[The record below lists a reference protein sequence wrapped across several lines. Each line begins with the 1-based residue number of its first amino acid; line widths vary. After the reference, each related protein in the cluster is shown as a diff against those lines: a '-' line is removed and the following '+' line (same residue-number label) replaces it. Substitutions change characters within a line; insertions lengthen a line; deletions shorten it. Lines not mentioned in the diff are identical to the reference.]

1 MYKKSEK
8 NLWVGRY
15 DAYDGE
21 LGYRWHNCIQF
32 IDIENKES
40 FPDINTD
47 IIHVAFLGFCC
58 DEGVNR
64 NRGRVGASNGPNI
77 IRKFTSNLSWLYD
90 TNVKIFDAG
99 NVFCDNG
106 ILPESQELLGNCVD
120 ILLKNNIFPILL
132 GGGHEI
138 AYGNFLGLYPHTKK
152 KKLAIINI
160 DAHFDMR
167 KDPNTPTSGTSFL
180 QISDF
185 LKNKKEDF
193 HYYCLGIQKLAN
205 TKALFQEVKNKDVS
219 FLEAQ
224 TLLNMNTPDIRQ
236 YIQET
241 FAPFDSIYL
250 SIDMDAIDSAFA
262 PGVSAPCVQGLYPNI
277 VSEIIKA
284 VIKTKKVISVDIA
297 ELNPDFDIDNRT
309 ARLSSTFLF
318 DILNSRV
325 L

>member
-1 MYKKSEK
+1 MYKKTEK
-8 NLWVGRY
+8 NIWVGRY
-15 DAYDGE
+15 DVYDGE

-40 FPDINTD
+40 FPGTNFAITN
-47 IIHVAFLGFCC
+47 VAFLGFCC
-58 DEGVNR
+58 DEGVSR
-64 NRGRVGASNGPNI
+64 NRGRIGASHAPNI
-77 IRKFTSNLSWLYD
+77 IRKFASNLAWHYD

-120 ILLKNNIFPILL
+120 TLLKNNIFPILL

-138 AYGNFLGLYPHTKK
+138 AYGNFLGIYPHIKR
-152 KKLAIINI
+152 KKLAILNI

-193 HYYCLGIQKLAN
+193 HYYCFGIQRFAN
-205 TKALFQEVKNKDVS
+205 TKALFQEVKNKEVT

-224 TLLNMNTPDIRQ
+224 TLLNMSIQNIQQ

-241 FAPFDSIYL
+241 LTPFEAVYL
-250 SIDMDAIDSAFA
+250 SIDMDSIDSAFA
-262 PGVSAPCVQGLYPNI
+262 PGVSAPCVQGLYPHI
-277 VSEIIKA
+277 VSEIIKT
-284 VIKTKKVISVDIA
+284 VLKTKKVISVDIA
-297 ELNPDFDIDNRT
+297 ELNPEFDIDNRT

-318 DILNSRV
+318 DIINSSV